1 MVRYTF
7 SCENPSQQYIQ
18 IQAIIPVEKDETI
31 VKLPCWRPGRYELA
45 NFAKNIKSFKVYNQD
60 KKTITFHKT

>member
-18 IQAIIPVEKDETI
+18 IQAIIPVEKEETI
-31 VKLPCWRPGRYELA
+31 VLLETW
-45 NFAKNIKSFKVYNQD
+45 
-60 KKTITFHKT
+60 